1 MCTARGA
8 HNFPRKHNG
17 GAHTHT
23 YTHKYT
29 LMQCERA
36 RGWGGDSAHRRNCN
50 DVVIAAQ
57 ESGGNECQIVSEE
70 NKCKGANGSARDRG
84 GGEEATALG
93 GAHKLVF
100 LVSTPS
106 VLSTNALPTVYSHCT
121 CVITSA
127 VKAMRQQ
134 AKAFEKTP
142 TRSSL
147 PYSGNC

>member
-1 MCTARGA
+1 M
-8 HNFPRKHNG
+8 
-17 GAHTHT
+17 
-23 YTHKYT
+23 
-29 LMQCERA
+29 
-36 RGWGGDSAHRRNCN
+36 
-50 DVVIAAQ
+50 
-57 ESGGNECQIVSEE
+57 SEE
-70 NKCKGANGSARDRG
+70 NKCKAANGSARDRG

-121 CVITSA
+121 CVITSVITSA